1 MKVLVCPDKFKG
13 CLEAAE
19 VAEAVA
25 AGLAAGAPG
34 VEAELLPLAD
44 GGEGTAEILRSATG
58 GTRRDCAVFD
68 PLGRL
73 VSSYYVVLGDGETA
87 VVEMAAASGY
97 ALLAAEERDPL
108 RASTYGTGELIRS
121 ALDSGLRRV
130 IVAIGGS
137 ATNDGGMGMAAALGA
152 RFLDDRGAS
161 LEPCG
166 ASLGKVVSIDLS
178 GLDER
183 VRSSEFIVACD
194 VTNPLL
200 GQDGATRVFGPQ
212 KGADEVT
219 VGFLEEGMASYA
231 RAVEGMSGREL
242 ASVPGA
248 GAAGGLGFG
257 LIAFLSARVEPGIE
271 VVMRAVGFAERA
283 RGCDLIVT
291 GEGSYDAQ
299 TSFGKTVSGVAR
311 AARELGVP
319 LVILAGAVSRDVV
332 EQADSS
338 DAGEGSPVSCFCV
351 TPRPMP
357 LEEAMA
363 SARANLTYAAAQL
376 ARFLRLGSG
385 PKISF
390 QDESGGE

>member
-1 MKVLVCPDKFKG
+1 MKVLICPDKFKG
-13 CLEAAE
+13 CLEAVD

-25 AGLAAGAPG
+25 AGLAAGVPG
-34 VEAELLPLAD
+34 VEVELLPLAD
-44 GGEGTAEILRSATG
+44 GGEGTAEILRSATD

-73 VSSYYVVLGDGETA
+73 VSSFYVVLGDGETA

-97 ALLAAEERDPL
+97 ALLSPEERDPL

-121 ALDSGLRRV
+121 GLDSDLRRF

-152 RFLDDRGAS
+152 RFLDARGAAV
-161 LEPCG
+161 EPCG
-166 ASLGKVVSIDLS
+166 ASLGKVASVDLS

-183 VRSSEFIVACD
+183 VGSSEFVVACD

-200 GQDGATRVFGPQ
+200 GKDGATRVFGPQ

-231 RAVEGMSGREL
+231 RVVERTAGRDF

-257 LIAFLSARVEPGIE
+257 LLAFLGARVEPGIE
-271 VVMRAVGFAERA
+271 VVMQAVRFEERA
-283 RGCDLIVT
+283 RGCDLIIT

-299 TSFGKTVSGVAR
+299 TSFGKTVSGVSR
-311 AARELGVP
+311 VARELGVP
-319 LVILAGAVSRDVV
+319 LIILAGAVSEDVV
-332 EQADSS
+332 E
-338 DAGEGSPVSCFCV
+338 GEGPPPETPAACFCV

-357 LEEAMA
+357 LEEALA
-363 SARANLTYAAAQL
+363 SARANLTYAATQL
-376 ARFLRLGSG
+376 ARFLNLGSD
-385 PKISF
+385 PKF
-390 QDESGGE
+390 G